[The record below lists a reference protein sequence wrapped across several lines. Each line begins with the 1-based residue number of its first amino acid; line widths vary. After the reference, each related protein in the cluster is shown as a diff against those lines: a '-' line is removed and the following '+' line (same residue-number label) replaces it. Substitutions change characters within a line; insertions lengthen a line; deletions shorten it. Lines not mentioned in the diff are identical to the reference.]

1 MATAAR
7 PAASQSLTPTEGT
20 TVRKLAIL
28 EPVLVYAMILAYIW
42 DWRFSHGGAW
52 VAILGLMLLSHV
64 VRRESAY
71 GLGFRTCNMG
81 ECWRDVAPALAAL
94 SLLMLASGILLHTM
108 RPIGVG
114 TAVASLAA
122 YLPWGVFQQYALN
135 GYFLNRLDAVL
146 GRRAAFLVAAALFCG
161 VHAPNWFLMV
171 VAFPAGYCSTL
182 IYRRYRNL
190 YILGLAHAT
199 VGFLLFLVVPDSVSH
214 HLKVGPGYS
223 SFTGSRV
230 TCAEAPGASS
240 TSLNR
245 LRARQTLPTAP
256 CVASTESP
264 LAAT

>member
-1 MATAAR
+1 V
-7 PAASQSLTPTEGT
+7 EGT

-42 DWRFSHGGAW
+42 NWRYSHSGVW
-52 VAILGLMLLSHV
+52 VAILGLMLLSHLA
-64 VRRESAY
+64 RRESAY
-71 GLGFRTCNMG
+71 SLGFRTRNMG
-81 ECWRDVAPALAAL
+81 ECWREIAPALAAL
-94 SLLMLASGILLHTM
+94 SLLMLASGTLLHTM
-108 RPIGVG
+108 RPVGVG
-114 TAVASLAA
+114 TALASWAA
-122 YLPWGVFQQYALN
+122 YVPWGVFQQYALN

-146 GRRAAFLVAAALFCG
+146 GRRAACLIAAALFCG
-161 VHAPNWFLMV
+161 VHAPNWFLMLA
-171 VAFPAGYCSTL
+171 AFPAGYCSTL
-182 IYRRYRNL
+182 IYRRRRNL
-190 YILGLAHAT
+190 YFLGLAHAT

-245 LRARQTLPTAP
+245 LRERQTLLAAP